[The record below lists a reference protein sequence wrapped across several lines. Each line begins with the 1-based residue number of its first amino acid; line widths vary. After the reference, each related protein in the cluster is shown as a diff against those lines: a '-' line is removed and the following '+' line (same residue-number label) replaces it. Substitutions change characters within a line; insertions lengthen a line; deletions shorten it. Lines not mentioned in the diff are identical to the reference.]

1 MAPFI
6 PIVCPLESK
15 ITTQTIEDIT
25 AKYNYV
31 SELTTTNN
39 QDTDTDTNT
48 LNRKSFYESKQYL
61 DLLIWNYWIV
71 GLYYVFAITLIVIL
85 FVSDNQFQLTNNQK
99 GLATVILLVYPY
111 AIHYFIGPI
120 KWLYEYLVNFMPH
133 NIYNNI

>member
-6 PIVCPLESK
+6 PIVCPLEDP
-15 ITTQTIEDIT
+15 ITTQNIENVN

-39 QDTDTDTNT
+39 QDVDT
-48 LNRKSFYESKQYL
+48 LNRKSFYESKQYSE
-61 DLLIWNYWIV
+61 LLIWNYWIV
-71 GLYYVFAITLIVIL
+71 GLYYVLAITLIVIL

-99 GLATVILLVYPY
+99 GVATVALLVYPY
-111 AIHYFIGPI
+111 AIHYFIAPI
-120 KWLYEYLVNFMPH
+120 KWVYEYLSTFMPY